1 MKRISIGH
9 IEEFPLK
16 AGRRVHAGE
25 CEIAVFRLSD
35 GSFRAVENVCPHLG
49 GPLAEG
55 MVSGDFV
62 YCPLHEWKI
71 HLQDGK
77 VQDPDSGCVKTYPVV
92 MERNRVWVIL
102 EKADLMSVK

>member
-1 MKRISIGH
+1 
-9 IEEFPLK
+9 
-16 AGRRVHAGE
+16 
-25 CEIAVFRLSD
+25 
-35 GSFRAVENVCPHLG
+35 
-49 GPLAEG
+49 

-92 MERNRVWVIL
+92 VERNRVWVIL